1 MPLSRSLSL
10 RSLAASLLVPIS
22 MMAVTGCK
30 SQQATII
37 NPPIEDVDHPTSGWG
52 LRKLEAKD
60 YPDMKIAWSDRSNL
74 ERAIDKSIQ
83 FLHAPSSNR
92 FYPSPN
98 PGDTITHDQILATM
112 YDMKDLIHKNI
123 SGEQFQQNL
132 LSRYDVYTSVG
143 YNDKGDVWFTG
154 YYTPIYHG
162 SLTRTGAFQYAVYS
176 RLPGIESDPITGEV
190 KGTYPTRQ
198 ELVASGQLKG
208 HELVYFDKPIDP
220 FIIQVQGSAKV
231 ILPDGKTMYL
241 GYAGTNGREHTGL
254 GKQLVDEGK
263 IDKKHLSLPAV
274 MAYFDEHPG
283 DLDRYVMRDERFT
296 FLKVYGPEEWPA
308 GSLGVQVTAHRTMAT
323 DKAIFP
329 RASICFVNVPK
340 PMASGEVLPYQG
352 FTLDQDTGGGIR
364 AAGRADLYMGIGD
377 AAGQLAGEEF
387 AQGQL
392 YYFFL
397 KPEYVNPSSF
407 PPPAQGAKGVV
418 SAKGKPAK
426 YSGTGKGLTP
436 AGGTGTGGS
445 DEMFPGAVKK

>member
-1 MPLSRSLSL
+1 MSRSLCKAAL
-10 RSLAASLLVPIS
+10 LLPLALLA
-22 MMAVTGCK
+22 MTGCK

-37 NPPIEDVDHPTSGWG
+37 NPPVEDIDHPTEGWG
-52 LRKLEAKD
+52 LRKLEPKD
-60 YPDMKIAWSDRSNL
+60 YPDMKIAWSDKSNL

-98 PGDTITHDQILATM
+98 PGDTITHDQILATL
-112 YDMKDLIHKNI
+112 YDMKDLLHKNI
-123 SGEQFQQNL
+123 SGEDFQQNL
-132 LSRYDVYTSVG
+132 LTRYDVYTSVG

-162 SLTRTGAFQYAVYS
+162 SLTPTAEYKYPVYS
-176 RLPGIESDPITGEV
+176 RLPGIESDPITGQV
-190 KGTYPTRQ
+190 KGTYPTRK
-198 ELVASGQLKG
+198 ELVQSGQLKG
-208 HELVYFDKPIDP
+208 HELVYFNKPIEP

-231 ILPDGKTMYL
+231 ITPDGKTLYL

-254 GKQLVDEGK
+254 GSQLVKEGK

-274 MAYFDEHPG
+274 MAYFDAHPG
-283 DLDRYVMRDERFT
+283 ELDEYVMRDDRFT

-308 GSLGVQVTAHRTMAT
+308 GSLGVQVTTNRTLAT
-323 DKAIFP
+323 DKSIFP
-329 RASICFVNVPK
+329 RASICFINTPK
-340 PMASGEVLPYQG
+340 PMASGEILPYQG
-352 FTLDQDTGGGIR
+352 FVLDQDTGGGIR

-397 KPEYVNPSSF
+397 KPELVNPASF
-407 PPPAQGAKGVV
+407 PQGAKV
-418 SAKGKPAK
+418 ANAHPATKHPATK
-426 YSGTGKGLTP
+426 YTGTGQGLTP
-436 AGGTGTGGS
+436 ATGTGN
-445 DEMFPGAVKK
+445 DEMFPGAVHK